1 MLTKVLLTVLVVLI
15 TAVTSQYT
23 VATDCQPTDGECHSL
38 PFYVAHSSSY
48 FTNNTIFYFK
58 EGVHTLMKNIF
69 LIGVQNVSFI
79 GLNHHVIINS
89 TLHYSPR
96 ALIIESCTNISI
108 VNITTLCH
116 KCNSLYDW
124 VTSIYY
130 SHGIA
135 LYNVNTSIKVFNS
148 FKIAINN
155 SYISYFYGTF
165 NPSVHCYSNLQSHDL
180 TFINSNFSF
189 LGLIMQY
196 ATSYIL
202 NVTLDNISF
211 IKLDSQIPYPIYIV
225 ASQNSFNN
233 VIINNVFCYGDL
245 LVQFVQAANDKSN
258 CKYDPNINMPASN
271 HLVISSSYIGGKFQ
285 ISNVYNQLN
294 SFKIAINNSYISYFY
309 GTFNPSVHCYSNLQS
324 HDLTFINSNFSYFG
338 LIMQHATSYI
348 LNVTLDNIS
357 FIKLD
362 SQIKYPIYIV
372 ASQNSLNNVIINNV
386 FCYGDL
392 LVQFVQLAANN
403 TSNCKYHHMPAAS
416 NHLVIRSSYIGGRFQ
431 IFFLSNITYNQLIT
445 INSCV
450 MYNGFYIENEY
461 DRPLIMVLI
470 VVVNTQLLH
479 GLHAISN
486 MQVNNIIFS
495 NVFIGYNGVTG
506 LSLIN
511 SKLAVSGDITVSNN
525 KALNGGGMA
534 LYGNSQLKIY
544 PNSILKF
551 IGNHAANKGGGIY
564 RSDPRAYRTDCS
576 IFIPNTSN
584 VSIYFINNKA
594 NIGDDIYGI
603 ELKDSYCPI
612 NMSVFKTGIKYATP
626 PMYVCYCPKFCT
638 TFMSE
643 LNVFPGQKIIFNI
656 SLWDASSK
664 ITGGSII
671 RYLNNTY
678 IDTIHIEQP
687 KCTEI
692 SYTATVSSN
701 SSRVNYVSTLN
712 MYLSSYSFTLR
723 AQFSV
728 LPCPIGFAMSPIHGI
743 CTCSSS
749 IFNHNVTCD
758 IDTLQISHKSQL
770 WIGPYNTSISFNA
783 SQPNHYNICL
793 INEQCLL
800 CNPSNVSFMLNDT
813 DPQCQQYKS
822 GTLCGSCTTGYSLV
836 LGSNECMKCTTNYN
850 MALIIL
856 FAFMGIALVVFL
868 IALNLTVSVGTINGL
883 LFTGNIIKLYQ
894 PVFLGNHISI
904 PVFSQ
909 VVSWL
914 NLDFGIAICFY
925 NGMDNYSKQWLQF
938 AFPFYI
944 WTIIIVIILI
954 CRVSSKVSKLVG
966 SNAVPV
972 LATLLL
978 LSYVKLLH
986 TIVTILHKR
995 NITLHCEN
1003 SSHQLTVWY
1012 EDPTL
1017 QYAKGKHLYL
1027 FAFALIVLVLF
1038 CLPYT
1043 LFVLLNPLFEKYLTK
1058 YRLCSFW
1065 YKFKPVLDAYNGLMK
1080 DEYRF
1085 WNGVLLVARIPVL
1098 LAVTFAENLIQ
1109 FRYLLLSVLL
1119 SVLVVILTCFRG
1131 VYNNPLHN
1139 IIETWFIFMLT
1150 VMAVLAIASDSV
1162 RYTII
1167 WYNVSIGV
1175 FTCSFIA
1182 IIVYHLYLK
1191 LARKFPHTLSTLK
1204 VKLELLR
1211 KFTSKDQPRLI
1222 RSSSYEIFRHD
1233 SITDL
1238 YEPVN
1243 INDYKSPVVRDG
1255 TVPTVPMTVP
1265 DIIID

>member
-23 VATDCQPTDGECHSL
+23 VATNCQPTDGECHSL

-58 EGVHTLMKNIF
+58 EGVHTLMKDIF

-189 LGLIMQY
+189 LGLIMQH

-211 IKLDSQIPYPIYIV
+211 IKLDSRIPYPIYIV
-225 ASQNSFNN
+225 SSQNSFNN

-245 LVQFVQAANDKSN
+245 LVQFVQAANKKSN
-258 CKYDPNINMPASN
+258 CKYHPNTNMPASN

-324 HDLTFINSNFSYFG
+324 HDLTFISSNFSFLG

-357 FIKLD
+357 FIKLDSRIPYPIYIVSSQNSFNNVIINNVFCYGDLLVQFVQAANNKSNCKYRPNINMPASNHLVISSSYIGGKFQISNVYNQLNSFKIAINNSYISYFYGTFNPSVHCYSSLQSHDLTFINSNFSFFVLIMQHATSYILNVTLDNISFIKID

-392 LVQFVQLAANN
+392 LVQFVQAANN
-403 TSNCKYHHMPAAS
+403 TSNWKYHHMPAAS
-416 NHLVIRSSYIGGRFQ
+416 NHLMIRSSYIGGNFQ
-431 IFFLSNITYNQLIT
+431 ISFISNVTYNQLIT

-461 DRPLIMVLI
+461 ERPLIMVLI

-495 NVFIGYNGVTG
+495 NVFIGNNAVTG

-656 SLWDASSK
+656 SLWDASRK

-758 IDTLQISHKSQL
+758 IDTLQISHKGQL

-850 MALIIL
+850 VALIIL

-995 NITLHCEN
+995 NITLHCQN

-1012 EDPTL
+1012 EDNML
-1017 QYAKGKHLYL
+1017 K
-1027 FAFALIVLVLF
+1027 V
-1038 CLPYT
+1038 
-1043 LFVLLNPLFEKYLTK
+1043 
-1058 YRLCSFW
+1058 
-1065 YKFKPVLDAYNGLMK
+1065 
-1080 DEYRF
+1080 
-1085 WNGVLLVARIPVL
+1085 
-1098 LAVTFAENLIQ
+1098 
-1109 FRYLLLSVLL
+1109 
-1119 SVLVVILTCFRG
+1119 
-1131 VYNNPLHN
+1131 N
-1139 IIETWFIFMLT
+1139 IFIF
-1150 VMAVLAIASDSV
+1150 S
-1162 RYTII
+1162 
-1167 WYNVSIGV
+1167 
-1175 FTCSFIA
+1175 
-1182 IIVYHLYLK
+1182 HL
-1191 LARKFPHTLSTLK
+1191 H
-1204 VKLELLR
+1204 
-1211 KFTSKDQPRLI
+1211 
-1222 RSSSYEIFRHD
+1222 
-1233 SITDL
+1233 
-1238 YEPVN
+1238 
-1243 INDYKSPVVRDG
+1243 
-1255 TVPTVPMTVP
+1255 
-1265 DIIID
+1265 